1 MTNIRSLFFLSAAAA
16 LQVCA
21 QEPAPSAPVSAPA
34 APVRRGL
41 PPEAFTT
48 PTNFVYLVDLSGEV
62 RAGRGTDGAWLPE
75 NWLEEQAA
83 AMQRSLQ
90 VGVKTAH
97 GPFEDHDG
105 ASSEPFVSSPHLSLS
120 WPDGDAGGGAD
131 PRAVARRLFELLPG
145 AKILVIL
152 AEGENLPPVLAS
164 PYENWVVMDAG
175 WVKRGGG
182 DAALL
187 ADRMG
192 KRVYQALGACCGAAY
207 HPEREAVMRY
217 SPTPEAL
224 DECLSHNF
232 HPLNSNAFSIVARAV
247 GLDPV
252 RLRPR
257 KELLEM
263 GILKPR
269 VPAAAATNAPP
280 AAENAGS
287 AENGKND

>member
-21 QEPAPSAPVSAPA
+21 QEPAPSAPASAPA

-75 NWLEEQAA
+75 NWLEDQAA

-97 GPFEDHDG
+97 GPFEDRDG

-120 WPDGDAGGGAD
+120 WPDGDAGGGDD
-131 PRAVARRLFELLPG
+131 PRFVARRLFKLFPD

-269 VPAAAATNAPP
+269 VPAAAVTNAPP

>member
-1 MTNIRSLFFLSAAAA
+1 MKRTIPLLLLCAALSAA
-16 LQVCA
+16 A
-21 QEPAPSAPVSAPA
+21 QEPAPAAAPAEAPA
-34 APVRRGL
+34 AAPRPARRAL

-48 PTNFVYLVDLSGEV
+48 PTNFVCLVNLNGAVDQ
-62 RAGRGTDGAWLPE
+62 AWLE
-75 NWLEEQAA
+75 GQAA

-90 VGVKTAH
+90 VGVKAVLAEEKNPNPAP
-97 GPFEDHDG
+97 GREFALG
-105 ASSEPFVSSPHLSLS
+105 LFGMF
-120 WPDGDAGGGAD
+120 PD
-131 PRAVARRLFELLPG
+131 

-182 DAALL
+182 DAAVL

-192 KRVYQALGACCGAAY
+192 KRIYQALGACCGAAY

-217 SPTPEAL
+217 SPTPASL
-224 DECLSHNF
+224 DDCLSHNF
-232 HPLNSNAFSIVARAV
+232 HPLNANAFLIVARAI

-257 KELLEM
+257 KELVEM
-263 GILKPR
+263 GLLQPR
-269 VPAAAATNAPP
+269 VPPAAATNAPP
-280 AAENAGS
+280 AAAPAA
-287 AENGKND
+287 AETGKTD

>member
-1 MTNIRSLFFLSAAAA
+1 MKTLPLSLLALTAAFAAA
-16 LQVCA
+16 QDVPVS
-21 QEPAPSAPVSAPA
+21 PAPAPAAEAPAAQPA

-48 PTNFVYLVDLSGEV
+48 PTNFVALVDLDGNLHV
-62 RAGRGTDGAWLPE
+62 GLGTDGAWLPE
-75 NWLEEQAA
+75 GWLEEQAA
-83 AMQRSLQ
+83 AMQRSLL
-90 VGVKTAH
+90 VGVKAVH
-97 GPFEDHDG
+97 GPFLAADVDESDPFGLEPPPLSG
-105 ASSEPFVSSPHLSLS
+105 AM
-120 WPDGDAGGGAD
+120 
-131 PRAVARRLFELLPG
+131 PRETARRLSELLPD

-152 AEGENLPPVLAS
+152 AEGGDIPPILAS

-182 DAALL
+182 DSTIL

-217 SPTPEAL
+217 SPTPASL

-247 GLDPV
+247 GLDPI
-252 RLRPR
+252 RMRPR
-257 KELLEM
+257 KELVEM

-269 VPAAAATNAPP
+269 GPKNRDLPDLQNEKGNAQ
-280 AAENAGS
+280 E
-287 AENGKND
+287 